1 MSKQVTDEQ
10 LSAYIDGE
18 LTADDAEL
26 IKHAVNADPAIA
38 ARLAELK
45 SNDRRIVDAY
55 SQLDDVP
62 MPDEVMALL
71 NAADSSSS
79 KEYSDNVV
87 EFPSSGN
94 SGRKP
99 LWSQTLAASVALI
112 AGLGIGILVAS
123 SDNKTAQALEIASVS
138 TSGSEL
144 FNLLETLP
152 SGRTAENS
160 GASITPILSFRSES
174 GSYCRE
180 FQQEDS
186 ARSSSAVACRAMN
199 GWETQFVV
207 FHATKT
213 SKNAEF
219 STASSMEQQKFSELV
234 TSLMVGDA
242 LSKEEEA
249 SMLGHW
255 SR

>member
-18 LTADDAEL
+18 LTADDAEI
-26 IKHAVNADPAIA
+26 IKHAVNADPALA
-38 ARLAELK
+38 GRLAELE
-45 SNDRRIVDAY
+45 SNDWRIVDAY

-71 NAADSSSS
+71 NVADSSSS
-79 KEYSDNVV
+79 QEYSDNVV
-87 EFPSSGN
+87 EFPLLGN

-112 AGLGIGILVAS
+112 AGLGIGMLVANT
-123 SDNKTAQALEIASVS
+123 DNETAQGLEIASVS

-152 SGRTAENS
+152 SGHTAEIS
-160 GASITPILSFRSES
+160 GTSVKPILSFRSES

-186 ARSSSAVACRAMN
+186 ARSSRAVACRAMN
-199 GWETQFVV
+199 SWETQFVV
-207 FHATKT
+207 FQA
-213 SKNAEF
+213 SNAGKNAEF
-219 STASSMEQQKFSELV
+219 STASSMEEQKFAELV
-234 TSLMVGDA
+234 TSRMVGDA
-242 LSKEEEA
+242 LSQEEEA